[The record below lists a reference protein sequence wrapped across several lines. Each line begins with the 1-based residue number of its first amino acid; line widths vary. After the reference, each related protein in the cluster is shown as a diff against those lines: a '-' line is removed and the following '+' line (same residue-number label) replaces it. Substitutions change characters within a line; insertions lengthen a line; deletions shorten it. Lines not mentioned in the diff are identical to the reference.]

1 MNMMYGMGGIPDV
14 KSMLKRDQSTG
25 IGGSSIPGLG
35 NLLGGNSVNPMS
47 GPDMN
52 PAGITQMTSNGLGM
66 DPIGSLR
73 AHGNFGTQ
81 FQRNPMAGPVNYGG
95 G

>member
-1 MNMMYGMGGIPDV
+1 MNMIYGMGGIPDIR
-14 KSMLKRDQSTG
+14 SMNKRDNG

-35 NLLGGNSVNPMS
+35 SILSGNSVNPMS
-47 GPDMN
+47 SPDMN
-52 PAGITQMTSNGLGM
+52 PTGLTQMNPSGGAGSMNVL
-66 DPIGSLR
+66 GSLQ

-81 FQRNPMAGPVNYGG
+81 FGRDPVANPFSYGG